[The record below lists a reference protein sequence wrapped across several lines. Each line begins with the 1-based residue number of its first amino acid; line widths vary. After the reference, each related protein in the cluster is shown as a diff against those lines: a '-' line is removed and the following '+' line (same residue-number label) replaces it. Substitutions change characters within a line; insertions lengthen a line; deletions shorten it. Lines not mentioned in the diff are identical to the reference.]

1 MERGLLTGLAVFR
14 WAAWA
19 WMALVLLVNRG
30 DLERPWLAL
39 LLVGLAL
46 AVTAWSTVLVRAA
59 PAALLGPPAVVV
71 ELLVGVALLV
81 GDGAAYEEGHAFGG
95 GTQSLGSAWPLA
107 GVLSAGLA
115 SGASG
120 GAVAGLALGLG
131 RLGGVLANGETGLD
145 AGRWLSIVS
154 TTVLYVLAGGAAGF
168 SATRARQL
176 EREAASIRARE
187 EVARHLHDGVL
198 QTLAVVQRR
207 ADDPALAELARA
219 QERELREFLRRGPR
233 TDDGL
238 EPGLRRAAAR
248 FEEAHG
254 GRVDVVVA
262 DDLPRL
268 DPDAL
273 AALVGAVSEA
283 LANAGRHGRAGR
295 VTIYAEPAD
304 EGGVAC
310 SVKDDG
316 AGFDPATVAEGMGL
330 ARSVRGRVAEVGGRV
345 EVDSRPGRGAE
356 VRLWVPS

>member
-1 MERGLLTGLAVFR
+1 VERGLLTGLAVFR

-19 WMALVLLVNRG
+19 WMALVLAVNRD
-30 DLERPWLAL
+30 DLRRPGLAL

-46 AVTAWSTVLVRAA
+46 AVTVWSTVLVRTA
-59 PAALLGPPAVVV
+59 PALLLTPPPVVV
-71 ELLVGVALLV
+71 EVLVGVALLV
-81 GDGAAYEEGHAFGG
+81 GDGAAYEPGHAFGG

-115 SGASG
+115 FGASG
-120 GAVAGLALGLG
+120 GAAAGLAMGLG
-131 RLGGVLANGETGLD
+131 RLGGVLANGGPALD
-145 AGRWLSIVS
+145 AGRWLSIIS
-154 TTVLYVLAGGAAGF
+154 TTFLYVLAGGAAGF
-168 SATRARQL
+168 SATRARRL

-207 ADDPALAELARA
+207 ADDPALVALART
-219 QERELREFLRRGPR
+219 QERELRDFLLSGPR
-233 TDDGL
+233 AQHGL
-238 EPGLRRAAAR
+238 EPGLRRVAAR

-262 DDLPRL
+262 EDVPRL

-283 LANAGRHGRAGR
+283 MANAGRHGGAGR
-295 VTIYAEPAD
+295 VTVYAEPAD

-316 AGFDPATVAEGMGL
+316 TGFDPATATEGMGL
-330 ARSVRGRVAEVGGRV
+330 TRSIRGRVAEVGGRV
-345 EVDSRPGRGAE
+345 EVDSAPGWGTE

>member
-1 MERGLLTGLAVFR
+1 MDRGLLTGLAVFR

-39 LLVGLAL
+39 LLVTLAL
-46 AVTAWSTVLVRAA
+46 AVTAWATVLVRVA
-59 PAALLGPPAVVV
+59 PSALLAPPTVVV
-71 ELLVGVALLV
+71 ELLVGVSLLV

-115 SGASG
+115 FGASG

-131 RLGGVLANGETGLD
+131 RLGGVLASGESLD
-145 AGRWLSIVS
+145 AGRWLSVIS

-168 SATRARQL
+168 SATRARQA
-176 EREAASIRARE
+176 ERETASIRARE

-219 QERELREFLRRGPR
+219 QERELRDFLRSGPR
-233 TDDGL
+233 AEDSL

-262 DDLPRL
+262 EDVPRL
-268 DPDAL
+268 GRDEV

-283 LANAGRHGRAGR
+283 LANAGRHGGAGR
-295 VTIYAEPAD
+295 VTVYAEPAD
-304 EGGVAC
+304 EGGVSC

-316 AGFDPATVAEGMGL
+316 AGFDPATVREGMGL

-345 EVDSRPGRGAE
+345 EVDSAPGRGAE